1 MLTIVVEDDIIAQT
15 YDGKANENSRVAL
28 SNDLIFDNTS
38 FFASWL
44 INWEKVKE
52 WSRETVE
59 GSEIERKMEAIDA
72 E

>member
-15 YDGKANENSRVAL
+15 YDGEANENSRVAL

-38 FFASWL
+38 FVASWL